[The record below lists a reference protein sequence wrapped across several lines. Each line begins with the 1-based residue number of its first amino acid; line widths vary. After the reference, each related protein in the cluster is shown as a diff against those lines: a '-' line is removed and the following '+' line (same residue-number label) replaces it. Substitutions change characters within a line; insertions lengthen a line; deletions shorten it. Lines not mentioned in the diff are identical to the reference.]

1 MSAAQMAPARPMGK
15 SADCVSQRAQQAPLY
30 DEVAVMAVGRI
41 LEQGPAKKL
50 WVKDGALRRMAKEQ
64 GLDSSKMTK
73 PDAIA
78 ARLAPVWGW
87 EVSPQE
93 DAAFGDEFA
102 VSMKKAKS

>member
-1 MSAAQMAPARPMGK
+1 
-15 SADCVSQRAQQAPLY
+15 
-30 DEVAVMAVGRI
+30 
-41 LEQGPAKKL
+41 
-50 WVKDGALRRMAKEQ
+50 
-64 GLDSSKMTK
+64 MTK

-102 VSMKKAKS
+102 VSMKKAAPKQITIGASQAWHEHSAARPRAEGPHVASPFSVIPFSFPLFPLYNPNMYPVVTLVPI